1 MKFTMFKFISLVAGL
16 SLLTACTPNISANS
30 VDAENL
36 GHAQNA
42 RYGRIVQAMPVEV
55 KSGTADSTGT
65 FMGTAAG
72 ATAGS
77 AIGGG
82 TRMNILGAIGGAL
95 VGGIAGHEVGKHAG
109 KQTGTR
115 YVVKLDNGKMVSVIQ
130 GGQPMNVGQRV
141 IVLTGGSTADK
152 VIPS

>member
-1 MKFTMFKFISLVAGL
+1 MKSIFIKLL
-16 SLLTACTPNISANS
+16 SLLTCVFVLAACTPNITANS

-42 RYGRIVQAMPVEV
+42 RYGRVVQAAAVEV
-55 KSGTADSTGT
+55 KSASADSTGT

-95 VGGIAGHEVGKHAG
+95 IGGITGHEVGKHAG
-109 KQTGTR
+109 TQTGVR
-115 YVVKLDNGKMVSVIQ
+115 YVIKLDNGKMVSIIQ
-130 GGQPMNVGQRV
+130 GGQPLHVGQRV
-141 IVLTGGSTADK
+141 IVLTGGSSGDK
-152 VIPS
+152 VIPA